1 MSEEN
6 TTIVETGLGR
16 LLDQFKGSVNLKLL
30 LQSYLQRVQD
40 LEAAAYP
47 LYTERSLANATGD
60 RLDRIGQLFGITR
73 GGRDDTAYR
82 LAITTELAILF
93 SRGTEVELLNIV
105 QLVVQMPTAD
115 YDYVEYYPKTVYLR
129 PVNYPISAG
138 YNAQSAK
145 IAVARAA
152 SAGTRVLF
160 VYAFQVDSILFTLSS
175 LPSTVQTSPN
185 LGLANDTKTTGG
197 HLSWAAY

>member
-115 YDYVEYYPKTVYLR
+115 YDYVEYYPKTIYLR
-129 PVNYPISAG
+129 PVNHSISG
-138 YNAQSAK
+138 LTAQPAK
-145 IAVARAA
+145 KAIARAA
-152 SAGTRVLF
+152 SAGTKVLF
-160 VYAFQVDSILFTLSS
+160 VYALRLDSILFTLSS
-175 LPSTVQTSPN
+175 QPAAVETSSS
-185 LGLANDTKTTGG
+185 LGLANDAKTTGG